1 MKNNFLLPAALLAA
15 VVSAPLMLAQ
25 DAAAPAATPA
35 PAASVSTLPVV
46 NHLVY
51 LAKLPTPAE
60 LMKGAAAQGSTIT
73 RIDQTSDSIVV
84 VYQYANGRTDTF
96 GYTLLSA
103 ATTLENGAPVAVQP
117 GTPAPAPTVVYAQ
130 PVPQTTTVVY
140 RDPETVYYTPRYV
153 RYYDPVADFWGPLAL
168 GVGIGW
174 IGGHDSWH
182 GGWHGR
188 GGWRHH

>member
-1 MKNNFLLPAALLAA
+1 MKTNFLPAALLAFA
-15 VVSAPLMLAQ
+15 VTGSFALGQDASAPAT
-25 DAAAPAATPA
+25 TPA
-35 PAASVSTLPVV
+35 PAANVAALPIV

-51 LAKLPTPAE
+51 LARLPTPAE
-60 LMKGAAAQGSTIT
+60 LMKGAAAQGSTIS

-103 ATTLENGAPVAVQP
+103 ATTTENTTQIAAQP
-117 GTPAPAPTVVYAQ
+117 GVSAPAATVVYAQ

-140 RDPETVYYTPRYV
+140 RDPETVYYRPRYV

-188 GGWRHH
+188 GGWRHR

>member
-1 MKNNFLLPAALLAA
+1 MKTNFLLPVVLLAA
-15 VVSAPLMLAQ
+15 VVSAPLALAQ
-25 DAAAPAATPA
+25 DAAAPAPPA
-35 PAASVSTLPVV
+35 PATNVSTLPVV

-73 RIDQTSDSIVV
+73 RIDQTSDSVVV
-84 VYQYANGRTDTF
+84 VYQYASGRTDTF

-103 ATTLENGAPVAVQP
+103 ATTTENPGQVSVQP
-117 GTPAPAPTVVYAQ
+117 GAPAPAPTVVYAQ
-130 PVPQTTTVVY
+130 PVPQTTTVIY
-140 RDPETVYYTPRYV
+140 RDSEPIYYTPRYV

-182 GGWHGR
+182 GGRHGC
-188 GGWRHH
+188 GGWRR